1 MGFEV
6 GGRSLLVAVDQGEVE
21 GGNILA
27 GNGGVGHSAL
37 GEGTSLVLVVEGESH
52 L

>member
-1 MGFEV
+1 M
-6 GGRSLLVAVDQGEVE
+6 GGRSLLVAVDQAEVE
-21 GGNILA
+21 GNILA

-37 GEGTSLVLVVEGESH
+37 GEGISLVLVVERGSH